1 MLTKCD
7 SVKQPWLGYHSRT
20 YSYMHTMFHYVWQS
34 TSVCKSRRVSDVSRH
49 GHVSALSATYAPPP
63 PTFSVSYSTYVRSFV
78 HSYCGLA
85 DERTTWFLS
94 RCPLSLSLL
103 SSLCATLLPCAG
115 CKQGR
120 RSIPSF
126 LQPTLSSTL
135 SMDDVSFRYREYIR
149 ELFPRVFLANDEN
162 RILFASFRWLSNFHS
177 NFNVCW
183 ELVQR
188 VRTQL
193 QGKNWSKIALEN
205 IFLWVNT
212 RSESSRIII
221 VAILF
226 EIYLFVFTI

>member
-1 MLTKCD
+1 
-7 SVKQPWLGYHSRT
+7 
-20 YSYMHTMFHYVWQS
+20 MHTMFHYVWQS

-49 GHVSALSATYAPPP
+49 GRVSALSATYAPPP

-193 QGKNWSKIALEN
+193 PREKLVKNCSREYFSLSEYSKWKFSDN
-205 IFLWVNT
+205 H
-212 RSESSRIII
+212 RCDIIRN
-221 VAILF
+221 
-226 EIYLFVFTI
+226 LFVCFHNLITLQFLFNFFCET